1 MTDLVEMLMET
12 LDTKHVGLIVES
24 CKLITN
30 LSTSNLGLN
39 RCSPLLVP
47 LVDLAE
53 FYLEQ
58 SQTIPLEAIFPVLS
72 NLLYNPSYDEKHN
85 EKFKKLFCTIFKLF
99 DEPVVQSLFDNYVLK
114 LAVNIRYRSRIQ
126 KFRCR
131 N

>member
-1 MTDLVEMLMET
+1 MKNRFIDLVEMLMET

-24 CKLITN
+24 CALITN

-58 SQTIPLEAIFPVLS
+58 NQTMPLQAIFPVLS
-72 NLLYNPSYDEKHN
+72 NLLYNPCYDEKHN
-85 EKFKKLFCTIFKLF
+85 EKFKKLFSTIFTLF

-114 LAVNIRYRSRIQ
+114 LAVNIR
-126 KFRCR
+126 
-131 N
+131 